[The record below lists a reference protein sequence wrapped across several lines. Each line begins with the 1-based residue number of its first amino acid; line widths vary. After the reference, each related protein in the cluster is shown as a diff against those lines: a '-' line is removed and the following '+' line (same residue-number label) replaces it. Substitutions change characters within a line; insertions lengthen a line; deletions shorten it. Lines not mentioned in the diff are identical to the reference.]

1 MSKIGNLVIELQERK
16 AAVKYLNPYNKYSDR
31 DNAARQ
37 YYVDYTRYRDKHQA
51 RHDLVRSY

>member
-16 AAVKYLNPYNKYSDR
+16 AAIKHLNPYNKYSDR

-37 YYVDYTRYRDKHQA
+37 YYVEYSNNRPKSDSMVQ
-51 RHDLVRSY
+51 LRSS